1 MELIE
6 AARKRMI
13 RENYKE
19 RKTES
24 EADKPKAVEI
34 HLVAGSRRITREKQD
49 KKQIQVL
56 CN

>member
-6 AARKRMI
+6 AARNRMI

-24 EADKPKAVEI
+24 KAEKPKAVEI
-34 HLVAGSRRITREKQD
+34 HLVAGSRWKMRETRQKSRYRF
-49 KKQIQVL
+49 L
-56 CN
+56 CD